1 MEAMADIKIADVSQV
16 TGLSTIVV
24 MATQNR
30 VQIPMDA
37 LASILIFFFETEDGL
52 CSILTSIAK
61 KNQPNTYCSW
71 C

>member
-1 MEAMADIKIADVSQV
+1 MFFPMQTKDSILKAMADIKIADVSQV

-37 LASILIFFFETEDGL
+37 LASILIFF
-52 CSILTSIAK
+52 
-61 KNQPNTYCSW
+61 
-71 C
+71 

>member
-1 MEAMADIKIADVSQV
+1 MKAMADIKIADVGQV

-37 LASILIFFFETEDGL
+37 LASILIFFETEDGL

-71 C
+71 F